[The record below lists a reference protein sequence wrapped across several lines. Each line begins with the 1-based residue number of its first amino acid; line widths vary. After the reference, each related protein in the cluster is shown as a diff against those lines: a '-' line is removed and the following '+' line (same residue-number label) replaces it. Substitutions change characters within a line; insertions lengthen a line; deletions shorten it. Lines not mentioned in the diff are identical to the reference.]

1 MEPAAFAI
9 LAALAIVLL
18 LRRPP
23 MLFAVAIARG
33 ARRWHLRPPGDG
45 DDQQPETDRAPRPWL
60 AWSVAAVAA
69 VRVAVLLTLHA

>member
-1 MEPAAFAI
+1 MDPVAFAI
-9 LAALAIVLL
+9 LAALAIVFL

-33 ARRWHLRPPGDG
+33 ASRWHVRPPGDG
-45 DDQQPETDRAPRPWL
+45 DERQPQTDRAPRPWL

-69 VRVAVLLTLHA
+69 VRVALLLTLHA